1 METIAPFKREN
12 SKSSFTDDDELSRMS
27 DLESEYRDN
36 NIRRMSLSS
45 SLPASPSASSY
56 NKMSVDSDD
65 ARSVSSTS
73 RRDNHT
79 METSAPSPSTTLP
92 SPATTPNITTT
103 TRVIRP
109 IGSSWANL
117 STSNNI
123 RQQDELYMVDSSNM
137 SKRAAQTKS
146 SYDLR
151 ERRDPER
158 RSVNRRSSLLV
169 SFGFI
174 KFFLKSQY
182 WFKQAQIE
190 SSVESDRSSRCKL
203 NAACKYMSKRAKL
216 LASIGRHTF
225 RRFRDEKGAW
235 DDCATQ
241 DIRQWVCWCRL
252 AKLAL

>member
-1 METIAPFKREN
+1 MEAITPFKREN

-182 WFKQAQIE
+182 
-190 SSVESDRSSRCKL
+190 
-203 NAACKYMSKRAKL
+203 
-216 LASIGRHTF
+216 
-225 RRFRDEKGAW
+225 
-235 DDCATQ
+235 
-241 DIRQWVCWCRL
+241 
-252 AKLAL
+252 